1 MLLRNQKGLTLIDT
15 MIIALM
21 MGILIGS
28 VTILDFSE
36 LVIKKFGCDIL
47 PNYKTNKKKSGL

>member
-15 MIIALM
+15 MIIALI

-28 VTILDFSE
+28 VTFFDFSGI
-36 LVIKKFGCDIL
+36 VVKIFG
-47 PNYKTNKKKSGL
+47 

>member
-28 VTILDFSE
+28 VTIFDFSE
-36 LVIKKFGCDIL
+36 LVIKIFG
-47 PNYKTNKKKSGL
+47 

>member
-21 MGILIGS
+21 AGVLIGS
-28 VTILDFSE
+28 VTIFDFSGII
-36 LVIKKFGCDIL
+36 VKIFG
-47 PNYKTNKKKSGL
+47 